1 MIPAGVPITE
11 CTLAAAGARDW
22 MREKIGKFEI
32 IRLLGQGAMGKV
44 FLGRDPSLGRE
55 VAVKTIRL
63 GSAFGAEATA
73 RFERE
78 ARAAG
83 SLNHPNVVTVF
94 EFGEDEGLYYMAME
108 WVDGEDLDVLI
119 RAQKTPVA
127 EQMELLAQACEGLA
141 YAHERGIVHRDIKP
155 ANILVSR
162 SGKRPLAK
170 LMDFGVALVGHS
182 DLTQQGN
189 WMGAVNYMAPEYLD
203 SGKAGPASDIFAMGV
218 ILYEIISGG
227 RRPFNGETATSV
239 LTAILRQPPAPLR
252 PEEVLVL
259 QPGVLAVVD
268 RALAK
273 QPENRF
279 PTAEAMAAAIRQC
292 LTVPAEGAAKAP
304 GPSLPALPSRAPG
317 ETGPVLVVG
326 KGGNAQCMSLRV
338 ALRQAEPGT
347 RILVMPGVY
356 RESLV
361 VDKPVSIIGQGEAA
375 EVIIES
381 SRGPC
386 LTLQAPGI
394 VLGNLIL
401 QGVAEEP
408 TPALLATQGEARVE
422 NCGITA
428 RSGPAVAITGSGTVP
443 AFRDCSFAGAGAC
456 TVRIQDHAEG
466 RLEGCLIEGEVQAG
480 LGLGPSA
487 RAGLKRCRI
496 QNRKGVG
503 VALEPGAHAVL
514 DDCLVAGQEAGGV
527 EVEVDARAELKHC
540 RITGSGS
547 VGVLVLEGGQTLLED
562 CDLAGHASAGVHAVA
577 GATVQM
583 QGCRVTANPGFGVS
597 VAGAGLLTLDQCELK
612 ENGEPAVLVRQGAT
626 VQMKGC
632 KIFDNVSFGVV
643 CAAQGRG
650 VLEGCEIYGN
660 AKTGAK
666 VEPGGSLLLVRC
678 DLRDGRDTGIL
689 LFEDA
694 EVTLEECVVHRNA
707 RGGILLAKDASDPIL
722 RGGNRIQDS
731 LMRSSGGGVVKV
743 APVK

>member
-1 MIPAGVPITE
+1 
-11 CTLAAAGARDW
+11 
-22 MREKIGKFEI
+22 MRERIGKFEI

-44 FLGRDPSLGRE
+44 FLGRDPALGRE

-94 EFGEDEGLYYMAME
+94 EFGEDQGLYYMAME
-108 WVDGEDLDVLI
+108 YVEGEDLDVLI
-119 RAQKTPVA
+119 RAQRSPLA
-127 EQMELLAQACEGLA
+127 EQLELLAQACEGLA

-162 SGKRPLAK
+162 AGKRPVAK

-189 WMGAVNYMAPEYLD
+189 WMGTVNYMAPEYLD

-227 RRPFNGETATSV
+227 RRPFTGETATSV
-239 LTAILRQPPAPLR
+239 LTAILRKPPEPFR
-252 PEEVLVL
+252 PEEVQSLHPAML
-259 QPGVLAVVD
+259 EVVH

-273 QPENRF
+273 QPQARYPSADSLAQAIRGCVQGEERQ
-279 PTAEAMAAAIRQC
+279 EAAVERAGRAGPAPAAAGI
-292 LTVPAEGAAKAP
+292 
-304 GPSLPALPSRAPG
+304 
-317 ETGPVLVVG
+317 LVVG
-326 KGGNAQCMSLRV
+326 RSGKGQCMSLRV

-347 RILVMPGVY
+347 EIQVLPGVY

-361 VDKPVSIIGQGEAA
+361 VDKAVSIIGQGGSA

-386 LTLQAPGI
+386 LSLQVPGI
-394 VLGNLIL
+394 RLGNLLL
-401 QGVAEEP
+401 QGLAP
-408 TPALLATQGEARVE
+408 DGAPALLAAQGEARVE
-422 NCGITA
+422 NCGLA
-428 RSGPAVAITGSGTVP
+428 SECGPAALVAGAGTGPV
-443 AFRDCSFAGAGAC
+443 FRDCTFRGAGAGDVL
-456 TVRIQDHAEG
+456 VRDHAG
-466 RLEGCLIEGEVQAG
+466 ARLEGCLLEGQGQAG
-480 LGLGPSA
+480 LRVEPGA
-487 RAGLKRCRI
+487 RAELVRCRI
-496 QNRKGVG
+496 LGSRGIG
-503 VALEPGAHAVL
+503 VALAPGAQARL
-514 DDCLVAGQEAGGV
+514 EDCQVSGQAAGGV
-527 EVEVDARAELKHC
+527 EVEADARAELKAC
-540 RITGSGS
+540 RVQDSGS
-547 VGVLVLEGGQTLLED
+547 VGLLVLEHGQAVLDD
-562 CDLAGHASAGVHAVA
+562 CELAGHAWAGLHAVA
-577 GATVQM
+577 GATVQLH
-583 QGCRVTANPGFGVS
+583 GCRVSGNAGLGAS
-597 VAGAGLLTLDQCELK
+597 VAGAGLLTLDLCELM
-612 ENGEPAVLVRQGAT
+612 ENAEPAVLVQQGAT

-632 KIFDNVSFGVV
+632 QVHDGRSFGVV
-643 CAAQGRG
+643 CARGGRG

-666 VEPGGSLLLVRC
+666 VEAGGSLLLVRC

-707 RGGILLAKDASDPIL
+707 RGGILLAKDAADPIL
-722 RGGNRIQDS
+722 RGGGNRIQDA
-731 LMRSSGGGVVKV
+731 LLRAGGEGGVVKV
-743 APVK
+743 VPVR